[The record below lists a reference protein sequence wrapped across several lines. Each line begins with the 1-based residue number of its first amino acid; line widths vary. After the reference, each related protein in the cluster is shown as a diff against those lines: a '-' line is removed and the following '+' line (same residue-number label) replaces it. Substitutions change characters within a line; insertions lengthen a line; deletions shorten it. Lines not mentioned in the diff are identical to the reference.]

1 MRAMKVLIVM
11 DPISTVD
18 VDKDTTFGF
27 LLAAQDRK
35 HALWYCQQ
43 SDLYVGRDGR
53 GAVRAR
59 PLAVRHQ
66 PTDFFTLGAAEDQPL
81 DHFDT
86 VWMRKDP
93 PVDRAFLHA
102 TYVLDLTDSLVL
114 NRPSGLRDANEKFY
128 ALNFPEHTPETLVTR
143 DAERVKRWL
152 AQRTEPLIVKPV
164 DGHGGYGIFML
175 TPGDRNVG
183 SILEVLT
190 ENGARWVMAQ
200 AYLPAAR
207 EGDKRIILIDG
218 EPYGAILRVPQANDH
233 RGNIHVGGTV
243 QAVGLSA
250 ADRAICAAVGPRLR
264 ADGLSFVGIDVIGD
278 KLTEVN
284 VTSPT
289 GIREIEALGGEA
301 VGHRFVEWVEGQV
314 DQYA

>member
-1 MRAMKVLIVM
+1 MKVLVVM
-11 DPISTVD
+11 DPIAKVD

-27 LLAAQDRK
+27 LLAAQDRN
-35 HALWYCQQ
+35 HAVWYCQQ
-43 SDLYVGRDGR
+43 SDLYIGRDGR

-59 PLAVRHQ
+59 AIAVRHQ
-66 PTDFFTLGAAEDQPL
+66 QHDFYTLGEPEDLAL

-93 PVDRAFLHA
+93 PVDRAYLHA
-102 TYVLDLTDSLVL
+102 TYVLDMTDALVL
-114 NRPSGLRDANEKFY
+114 NRPSGIRDANEKFY

-143 DAERVKRWL
+143 DAARIKAWL
-152 AQRTEPLIVKPV
+152 AERTEPLIVKPV

-190 ENGARWVMAQ
+190 EDGTRWVMAQ

-207 EGDKRIILIDG
+207 EGDKRIVLIDG
-218 EPYGAILRVPQANDH
+218 EPYGAILRVPKGDDH

-243 QAVGLSA
+243 VPTTLSA

-264 ADGLSFVGIDVIGD
+264 KDGLSFVGIDVIGD

-289 GIREIEALGGEA
+289 GIREIESLGGEA
-301 VGHRFVEWVEGQV
+301 VGHRFVEWVEGQITL
-314 DQYA
+314 YA

>member
-1 MRAMKVLIVM
+1 MKVLVVM
-11 DPISTVD
+11 DPVSTVD

-27 LLAAQDRK
+27 LLAAQDRQ
-35 HALWYCQQ
+35 HSVWYCQQ
-43 SDLYVGRDGR
+43 SDLYVARDGR

-59 PLAVRHQ
+59 PIQVRHQ
-66 PTDFFTLGAAEDQPL
+66 ATDFYTLGDAEDLKL
-81 DHFDT
+81 DHFET

-143 DAERVKRWL
+143 DAERVKSWL
-152 AQRTEPLIVKPV
+152 ADRTEPLIVKPV

-190 ENGARWVMAQ
+190 ENGTRWVMAQ

-218 EPYGAILRVPQANDH
+218 EPYGAILRVPLANDH

-243 QAVGLSA
+243 KAVELSA

-264 ADGLSFVGIDVIGD
+264 KDGLSFVGIDVIGD

-289 GIREIEALGGEA
+289 GIREIESLGGEA

-314 DQYA
+314 DRFA